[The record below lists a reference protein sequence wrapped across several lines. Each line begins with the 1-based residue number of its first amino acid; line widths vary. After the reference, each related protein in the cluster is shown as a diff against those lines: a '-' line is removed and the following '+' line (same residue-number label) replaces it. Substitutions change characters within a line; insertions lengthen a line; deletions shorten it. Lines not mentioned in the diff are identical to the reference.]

1 MELKEINTDA
11 HSSGYLYSNPSH
23 LNIMIKAV
31 CCNNFL
37 SSTPSMVKVALLSYF
52 LSNIANENAYTVQH
66 LLSLMHDWIMNKNVK
81 KRDLLLRVNNSWKL
95 LLFRLF
101 KGLFQT

>member
-1 MELKEINTDA
+1 
-11 HSSGYLYSNPSH
+11 
-23 LNIMIKAV
+23 
-31 CCNNFL
+31 
-37 SSTPSMVKVALLSYF
+37 
-52 LSNIANENAYTVQH
+52 
-66 LLSLMHDWIMNKNVK
+66 MHDWIMNKNVK